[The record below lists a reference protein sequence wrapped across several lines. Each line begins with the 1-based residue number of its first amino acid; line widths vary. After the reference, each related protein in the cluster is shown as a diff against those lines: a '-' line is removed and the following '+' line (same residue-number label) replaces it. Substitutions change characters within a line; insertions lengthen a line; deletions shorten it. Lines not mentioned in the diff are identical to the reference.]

1 MWMMRKS
8 QKSQRGRCM
17 PKAKNKEE
25 SGSPWRTPVELEPT
39 RSLEELRRSEGPVCR
54 WENILLN
61 DKYNY
66 LPKIL
71 DRPFNAI
78 EFAQKSFQ
86 ILCREI
92 ALLNF
97 QSEWLL
103 DPDYKVSIFF
113 NLVPKVMEISI
124 ILGTRLKNS
133 WRNVS
138 RNQVFFWKIWYLED
152 FLSYV
157 DSKLSISIHSSILS
171 TVVCSYPWHLKLC
184 TFLLINDWI

>member
-25 SGSPWRTPVELEPT
+25 SGSLWWTPVELEPT
-39 RSLEELRRSEGPVCR
+39 RSLDELWRSEGPVCR

-71 DRPFNAI
+71 DRPLNAI

-103 DPDYKVSIFF
+103 DPDYKVSIF
-113 NLVPKVMEISI
+113 LKVMEISI

-138 RNQVFFWKIWYLED
+138 RNQVFFLKIWYLEL

>member
-1 MWMMRKS
+1 
-8 QKSQRGRCM
+8 
-17 PKAKNKEE
+17 
-25 SGSPWRTPVELEPT
+25 VELEPT
-39 RSLEELRRSEGPVCR
+39 RSLDELWRSEGPVCR

-71 DRPFNAI
+71 DRPLNAI

-103 DPDYKVSIFF
+103 DPDYKVSIF
-113 NLVPKVMEISI
+113 LKVMEISI

-138 RNQVFFWKIWYLED
+138 RNQVFF
-152 FLSYV
+152 
-157 DSKLSISIHSSILS
+157 
-171 TVVCSYPWHLKLC
+171 
-184 TFLLINDWI
+184 